1 MQSTKQKGYN
11 AAIGANHGFICI
23 PKSQFIIPKSI
34 MKATIVTIGDE
45 ILIGQIVDT
54 NSGYIAKALDKI
66 GVQTTEMLSISDDKQ
81 HILNTFS
88 ALQNKVDLVIITGGL
103 GPTKDD
109 ITKHTFCEY
118 FDDTFVRN
126 QEVEDHIVALFT
138 KLNFSVTQINKDQAL
153 LPSKAQ
159 VLKNN
164 YGTAAGMWMQKGT
177 TIFVSMPGVPY
188 EMKGIVNEQLIPK
201 IVAEFKRPYIIHKT
215 ILTYGQGESLV
226 AERIE
231 DWENNLPE
239 FIKLAYLP
247 SPGRVRLR
255 LTARGENNE
264 VLEKAIQ
271 ENVQSLAKIIGD
283 IIVGFDEDETI
294 EVIIGRL
301 LRQQGK
307 TIATAESCTGGKIA
321 QMLTSVAG
329 ASDYFRGSV
338 ISYDTETKISVLG
351 VDAKTIEK
359 YTVVSASVA
368 SEMVLGIQKLMKTD
382 YAIATTGNAGP
393 SKGDADAEVGTVF
406 IALAT
411 PKAVFVEEFNFGQP
425 RDKVIHRTANK
436 ALEMMQAAILKDAF
450 K

>member
-1 MQSTKQKGYN
+1 M
-11 AAIGANHGFICI
+11 
-23 PKSQFIIPKSI
+23 KS
-34 MKATIVTIGDE
+34 TIVTIGDE

-66 GVQTTEMLSISDDKQ
+66 GVQTTEMLSISDDKN
-81 HILNTFS
+81 HILDTFAS
-88 ALQNKVDLVIITGGL
+88 LQDKVDLVIITGGL

-109 ITKHTFCEY
+109 ITKKTFCDY
-118 FDDTFVRN
+118 FEDVFVRN

-138 KLNFSVTQINKDQAL
+138 KLNFIPTQINKDQAL
-153 LPSKAQ
+153 LPSKAL

-164 YGTAAGMWMQKGT
+164 YGTAAGMWMKKGKT
-177 TIFVSMPGVPY
+177 VFVSMPGVPY
-188 EMKGIVNEQLIPK
+188 EMKGIVNEELLPK
-201 IVAEFKRPYIIHKT
+201 IISEYKRPYIIHKT
-215 ILTYGQGESLV
+215 ILTYGQGESMV

-231 DWENNLPE
+231 NWENNLPE
-239 FIKLAYLP
+239 YIKLAYLP

-255 LTARGENNE
+255 LTARGENEE
-264 VLEKAIQ
+264 VLQKAIQ
-271 ENVQSLAKIIGD
+271 ENIQSLTTIIGD

-321 QMLTSVAG
+321 QILTSVAG
-329 ASDYFRGSV
+329 ASNYFRGSV
-338 ISYDTETKISVLG
+338 VSYATDTKISVLG
-351 VDAKTIEK
+351 VSAQTIEK
-359 YTVVSASVA
+359 YTVVSAAVA
-368 SEMVLGIQKLMKTD
+368 SEMALGIQKLMKAD

-411 PKAVFVEEFNFGQP
+411 PETVFVSAFNFGQP
-425 RDKVIHRTANK
+425 RDKVIDRTTNK
-436 ALEMMQAAILKDAF
+436 ALEILQKEILKNPF
-450 K
+450 N